1 MQTERFNRLRK
12 SLLSSIFSKKDIAGI
27 WRKTVRNQLRN
38 VDLKDLYDHY
48 DFNYNIDDRA
58 SSLRT
63 DILNGT
69 YRSAQSLVYRIEKK
83 HGICRHL
90 VIPQPLD
97 ALVLQVLIESV
108 ATDILAKQP
117 SPNAFFSRDK
127 HSNKF
132 PHEVGDYGVSWR
144 QQWKNLQKKIY
155 SFTEGKELIVVT
167 DLSNYYDSVDIKEL
181 RKVFTNYTQ
190 QNEVVIDLLFRI
202 IEEISWKPDYLP
214 YSSRGL
220 PTTNVE
226 GVRLLAHVFLYEID
240 EVLKERTGESFTR
253 WMDDIVIGVD
263 THKEA
268 AETISAVS
276 DMLKS
281 RGLALNVAKTN
292 IYNEEDGRYHFQID
306 ENRYIDQI
314 EVIERS
320 DKRYKKVC
328 SEVHKRFKAHLKKQ
342 GAKYWEKVAKRYITT
357 YGKLKCKYLIP
368 LVEKTYIAHPGLRP
382 NIIMYLANI
391 GYAKSTSAA
400 VLAIL
405 RTISVFDDI
414 SLYQLCEL
422 VTQWRVPRDEEAS
435 KFLKDFE
442 DHIVHF
448 SFKRKQPSDF
458 YSVLWFKAKY
468 NHPEDL
474 NRFLMKYQ
482 NIWQTDSF
490 LRRQVTSVL
499 SRVFSAN
506 PVRVSEL
513 LMTQISSGVSNTVS
527 VASQIVQ
534 FSTLER
540 IDTKMDMYLFPKHV
554 QSPYPLPKFLVLCS
568 VLNAP
573 LVRANPLVK
582 AKVLHQIRDPYY
594 LHWVDA
600 QYNIRPL

>member
-12 SLLSSIFSKKDIAGI
+12 SRLSSIFTRKDIANI
-27 WRKTVRNQLRN
+27 WRRTVRNQLRS

-58 SSLRT
+58 ASLRT

-108 ATDILAKQP
+108 AADILVQQP

-127 HSNKF
+127 HSVGL
-132 PHEVGDYGVSWR
+132 PHEISEGGGSWR
-144 QQWKNLQKKIY
+144 QQWKSLQKKIY
-155 SFTEGKELIVVT
+155 SFTESKELIVVT

-190 QNEVVIDLLFRI
+190 QKEVVIDLLFRI

-240 EVLKERTGESFTR
+240 EVLKERTGDSFTR

-268 AETISAVS
+268 TETISSVS

-292 IYNEEDGRYHFQID
+292 IYNEDEGRYHFQID
-306 ENRYIDQI
+306 ENRYIDSI

-320 DKRYKKVC
+320 HKRYKKVC
-328 SEVHKRFKAHLKKQ
+328 SEVHKRFKSHLKKP

-357 YGKLKCKYLIP
+357 YGKLKCKLLIP
-368 LVEKTYIAHPGLRP
+368 LVEKMYIAHPGLRP
-382 NIIMYLANI
+382 NIIMYLADV
-391 GYAKSTSAA
+391 GYSKTTSAA

-405 RTISVFDDI
+405 RAISVFDDI

-422 VTQWRVPRDEEAS
+422 VTKWRVPREAEAAE
-435 KFLKDFE
+435 FLKSFE
-442 DHIVHF
+442 EHIVHF
-448 SFKRKQPSDF
+448 SFKRKEPSDF

-474 NRFLMKYQ
+474 NRFLVRYQ

-499 SRVFSAN
+499 SRVYTVN

-513 LMTQISSGVSNTVS
+513 LMTQISSGASSTVS
-527 VASQIVQ
+527 VANQIVQ
-534 FSTLER
+534 FSNLER

-573 LVRANPLVK
+573 LVRANALIK
-582 AKVLHQIRDPYY
+582 AKV
-594 LHWVDA
+594 
-600 QYNIRPL
+600 